1 MADITKANEQ
11 MAAWNKNLEKLQN
24 GAFGDVD
31 ADNENISYHTM
42 LRYWKAQASAGY
54 PYANENVKY
63 FEEAIKG
70 RTNAKDR
77 EIERLA
83 VDLNHIIEFNDNGF
97 VARYATA
104 EAFYNRGY
112 RKVSEVVNEIVGLLE
127 DLKRDYLLDEDIRE
141 ACAVNY
147 AKIKIEEKYS
157 EANDEGI

>member
-31 ADNENISYHTM
+31 TDDENTSYHTM

-54 PYANENVKY
+54 PYADENVKY
-63 FEEAIKG
+63 FEDAVRG
-70 RTNAKDR
+70 RTNTKDR

-104 EAFYNRGY
+104 EAFYDRGY
-112 RKVSEVVNEIVGLLE
+112 RKVSEVIKEIVSLLE

-147 AKIKIEEKYS
+147 ARIKIEEEFTEELNGK
-157 EANDEGI
+157 

>member
-11 MAAWNKNLEKLQN
+11 IATWNKNLEKLQN

-31 ADNENISYHTM
+31 ADNEIISYHTM

-54 PYANENVKY
+54 PYADENVKY
-63 FEEAIKG
+63 FEEATKG
-70 RTNAKDR
+70 RINAKDR

-112 RKVSEVVNEIVGLLE
+112 RKVSEVVNEIVELLD
-127 DLKRDYLLDEDIRE
+127 DLKKDYLLDEDIRE

-147 AKIKIEEKYS
+147 AKIKIEEEYLEKK
-157 EANDEGI
+157 

>member
-11 MAAWNKNLEKLQN
+11 AAVWNKNLEKLQN
-24 GAFGDVD
+24 GAFGDID
-31 ADNENISYHTM
+31 ADNEIISYHTM

-63 FEEAIKG
+63 FEEAVKG

-83 VDLNHIIEFNDNGF
+83 VDLNYIIEFNDNGF

-104 EAFYNRGY
+104 EAFYDRGY
-112 RKVSEVVNEIVGLLE
+112 RNASEVVNEIVDLLE

-147 AKIKIEEKYS
+147 AKIKIKEKYKVD
-157 EANDEGI
+157 AKNG